1 MVTTLLKSIGNQKV
15 VGSNPI
21 SSTNS
26 KKGDSFSPIVKDEI
40 PSGLDNNIQIL
51 NPKHEILN
59 KRKEEFD
66 SSHPNTNAQDV

>member
-1 MVTTLLKSIGNQKV
+1 MVTTSLKLTDSQKLLGW
-15 VGSNPI
+15 NPI

-26 KKGDSFSPIVKDEI
+26 KKGDSFFPIVKDEI

-51 NPKHEILN
+51 NPEHEILN
-59 KRKEEFD
+59 KREEEFD

>member
-1 MVTTLLKSIGNQKV
+1 MVTTSLKLTDSQKLLGW
-15 VGSNPI
+15 NPI

-26 KKGDSFSPIVKDEI
+26 RKGDSFSPIVKDEI

-51 NPKHEILN
+51 NPEHEILN
-59 KRKEEFD
+59 KREEEFD